1 MINFPEI
8 PPLLSVI
15 VFSIWIV
22 FFLWGRA
29 QFNKVK
35 DATVKMILDNIE
47 EAKKVHKNLTID
59 QYHEMLSPQVDAF
72 IKTNVKFI
80 LHKTELFPMPAK
92 PDYVRTRMNFTP
104 EWVGAI
110 LKMNGQVIKATSKQ
124 QKTIEYIISLSK
136 IKSRQR

>member
-1 MINFPEI
+1 MII
-8 PPLLSVI
+8 
-15 VFSIWIV
+15 FSIWIV

-29 QFNKVK
+29 QFNRIK
-35 DATVKMILDNIE
+35 DATVKLILDNIDN
-47 EAKKVHKNLTID
+47 AKKVHKNLTID
-59 QYHEMLSPQVDAF
+59 QYYEMLSPQVDA
-72 IKTNVKFI
+72 IIRANAKFI

-110 LKMNGQVIKATSKQ
+110 LKMNGQSVKANSKQ
-124 QKTIEYIISLSK
+124 HKTIEYIISLSK